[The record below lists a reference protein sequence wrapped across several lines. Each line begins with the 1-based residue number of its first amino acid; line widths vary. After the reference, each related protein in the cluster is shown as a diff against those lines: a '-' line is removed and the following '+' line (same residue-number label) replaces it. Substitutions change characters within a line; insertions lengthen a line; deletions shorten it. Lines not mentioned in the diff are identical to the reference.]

1 LFLAQHKGV
10 LQDVAFD
17 GQTLYS
23 FNDLGDVSIDLLNKQ
38 KI

>member
-17 GQTLYS
+17 GATLYS
-23 FNDLGDVSIDLLNKQ
+23 FNDLGDVSIDLLVKL
-38 KI
+38 